1 MKTDNI
7 SGFQV
12 FAVGLEKMMILTIMT
27 KRPVRNLPF
36 SNKCKFSFLML
47 GGNNMH
53 AYSVISNSLWSHGP
67 WPIRLL
73 CPWDWF
79 SRQEYW
85 SGLPCPPPG
94 IDPVSLMSPA
104 LAGMF
109 FAYEPLG
116 KPKKQNGPPYTFLMW
131 MIISIQGGDLPLIS
145 SAFSALA
152 ICISLSVYSQYEA
165 YFTRGWIS
173 F

>member
-79 SRQEYW
+79 SRQEDW
-85 SGLPCPPPG
+85 SGLPCPPP
-94 IDPVSLMSPA
+94 V
-104 LAGMF
+104 
-109 FAYEPLG
+109 
-116 KPKKQNGPPYTFLMW
+116 
-131 MIISIQGGDLPLIS
+131 DLPNPGIKRLLNGRRILYHWDIWE
-145 SAFSALA
+145 ALGGSGRP
-152 ICISLSVYSQYEA
+152 IKTDKVFPSRMSETLSPLNIY
-165 YFTRGWIS
+165 
-173 F
+173 